1 MCHEKGCQGMGVPVL
16 VVNSDPIA
24 RKYVR
29 QVLENAD
36 YDVMEAGDTESGLA
50 TLRMSEHSMVV
61 IFNLVLFNYVMT
73 GTDDIAFLGAAASDR
88 HLAANHGFVI
98 VTPTAEQLEIALGH
112 LIHRLSIPIVA
123 EPFTSND
130 LLEAVAIAESRLVIP
145 V

>member
-1 MCHEKGCQGMGVPVL
+1 MGMPVL
-16 VVNSDPIA
+16 VVNNDPIA
-24 RKYVR
+24 RKCMR
-29 QVLENAD
+29 QALEDAG

-50 TLRMSEHSMVV
+50 VLRMSEHGMVV

-73 GTDDIAFLGAAASDR
+73 GTDDIALLGAAASDR

-98 VTPTAEQLEIALGH
+98 VTPTSEQLKIALGR

-123 EPFTSND
+123 EPFTAND
-130 LLEAVAIAESRLVIP
+130 LLDAVAIAERHLLIP